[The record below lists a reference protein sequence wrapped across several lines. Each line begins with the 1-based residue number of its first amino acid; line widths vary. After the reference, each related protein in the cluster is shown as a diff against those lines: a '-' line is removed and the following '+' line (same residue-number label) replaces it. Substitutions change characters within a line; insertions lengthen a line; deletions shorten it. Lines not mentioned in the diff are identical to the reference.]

1 MANTENAN
9 AIDISMVKF
18 DEKGLVPAVVQEE
31 NGQWHALFLADVVS
45 GAMLKN
51 IVDRAKT
58 RAVKESIET
67 GLDVALTVPLLA
79 AAVEDEYRET
89 RDSMADVDP
98 EQWSR
103 INGMDPIRRIRT
115 AE

>member
-1 MANTENAN
+1 MTFTEPPNA
-9 AIDISMVKF
+9 AIC
-18 DEKGLVPAVVQEE
+18 ATCRRRTA
-31 NGQWHALFLADVVS
+31 QWHALFLADVVS

-67 GLDVALTVPLLA
+67 GSDVALTVPLLA

>member
-1 MANTENAN
+1 MPNKAPPDRSGC
-9 AIDISMVKF
+9 ICSSDSGPSGF
-18 DEKGLVPAVVQEE
+18 
-31 NGQWHALFLADVVS
+31 S

>member
-1 MANTENAN
+1 
-9 AIDISMVKF
+9 
-18 DEKGLVPAVVQEE
+18 
-31 NGQWHALFLADVVS
+31 
-45 GAMLKN
+45 MLKN

-67 GLDVALTVPLLA
+67 GSDVALTVPLLA

-103 INGMDPIRRIRT
+103 INGMDRSAASAPPNSSSSRST
-115 AE
+115 T

>member
-1 MANTENAN
+1 MAC
-9 AIDISMVKF
+9 VVPGRR
-18 DEKGLVPAVVQEE
+18 GLRRDAQEHRGP
-31 NGQWHALFLADVVS
+31 GQDPS
-45 GAMLKN
+45 GQ
-51 IVDRAKT
+51 
-58 RAVKESIET
+58 ESIET

>member
-1 MANTENAN
+1 MAC
-9 AIDISMVKF
+9 VVPGRR
-18 DEKGLVPAVVQEE
+18 GLRRDAQEHR
-31 NGQWHALFLADVVS
+31 G
-45 GAMLKN
+45 
-51 IVDRAKT
+51 RAKT

>member
-1 MANTENAN
+1 MLTYEQAL
-9 AIDISMVKF
+9 
-18 DEKGLVPAVVQEE
+18 EKLLAAAQPVEE
-31 NGQWHALFLADVVS
+31 IRS
-45 GAMLKN
+45 
-51 IVDRAKT
+51 
-58 RAVKESIET
+58 
-67 GLDVALTVPLLA
+67 VPLLA

>member
-1 MANTENAN
+1 
-9 AIDISMVKF
+9 
-18 DEKGLVPAVVQEE
+18 
-31 NGQWHALFLADVVS
+31 
-45 GAMLKN
+45 MLKN

-103 INGMDPIRRIRT
+103 INGMDPIRRATYVCASYKSGKYAISIPARWS
-115 AE
+115 